1 MGNVLFVDIYFPSL
15 ADIDMK
21 MLKRERGTAQY
32 CLTLNVMVE
41 ELLDGMV
48 FHVSSK
54 YLMWFDWHTLAPR
67 GYKTLLQQ

>member
-48 FHVSSK
+48 FHVSS
-54 YLMWFDWHTLAPR
+54 TVAT
-67 GYKTLLQQ
+67 TLLPRSSTVFYWVS